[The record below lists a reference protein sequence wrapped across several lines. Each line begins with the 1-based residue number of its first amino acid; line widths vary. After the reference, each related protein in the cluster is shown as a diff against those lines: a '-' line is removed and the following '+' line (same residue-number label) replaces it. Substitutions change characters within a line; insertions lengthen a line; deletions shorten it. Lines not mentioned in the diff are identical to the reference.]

1 MIRLSRLAD
10 YAVMLM
16 THMANDRREVHNAFD
31 IAAQTGLPA
40 PTVAKVLAVL
50 VRGGLLVSQRGAKGG
65 YQLARQPSDIPV
77 SEIIVALD
85 GPVALTSCIKAGPS
99 TCEVEPICPSRHSL
113 HRINEAVRRALS
125 DITLADIAAP
135 APMFLPK
142 PIPAP
147 ALAPRGNS

>member
-50 VRGGLLVSQRGAKGG
+50 ARGGLLVSQRGAKGG

-85 GPVALTSCIKAGPS
+85 GPLALTSCIKPGTS
-99 TCEVEPICPSRHSL
+99 TCGVETTCPSRYSL
-113 HRINEAVRRALS
+113 HRINDAVRRALA
-125 DITLADIAAP
+125 DITLADVAAP
-135 APMFLPK
+135 SPMFAPG
-142 PIPAP
+142 PAT
-147 ALAPRGNS
+147 AQHTNS

>member
-16 THMANDRREVHNAFD
+16 THMANDRRAVHNAFD

-50 VRGGLLVSQRGAKGG
+50 ARDGLLVSQRGAKGG
-65 YQLARQPSDIPV
+65 YQLARTPSDIPV

-85 GPVALTSCIKAGPS
+85 GPLALTNCVKSGPS
-99 TCEVEPICPSRHSL
+99 TCGVEPICPSRYSL
-113 HRINEAVRRALS
+113 HRINDAVRRALT
-125 DITLADIAAP
+125 DITLAEIATPSPMFAP
-135 APMFLPK
+135 AATPN
-142 PIPAP
+142 PAP
-147 ALAPRGNS
+147 AAR